1 MSTSPVRILVI
12 DDDTVDRKAV
22 RRALAGDAACAYA
35 VSEAETGAQGLRLA
49 RAEKPD
55 CILLDYHLP
64 DLSGLEFLASFA
76 DDAGELPLPV
86 IKLTG
91 TDDATVA
98 VEAMRRGARDYL
110 VKDGD
115 GQYLQLLPAVIKR
128 VLDDERM
135 RREKRQAESK
145 YRSLVEQIPAITYI
159 AALDAPNKL
168 LYISPQTA
176 LLGFAAEDWLAD
188 PGIRLRQIHADDR
201 ARVLEQYE
209 HSRLSGEPL
218 RCEYRMLTRS
228 GKVLW
233 FSDRASVV
241 RDESGTGLFLQ
252 GVMTNITSAKQKEQ
266 QLLESRELMRS
277 LARHQVG
284 VREEERSR
292 IARDVHDELG
302 QKLTA
307 LQLEVS
313 MLSARHHDGAPELGH
328 KLRGLLALIDA
339 TMDSVRAIAADLRP
353 PVLDLGLV
361 PAIEWQVQEF
371 QRRTGVACELAVGD
385 DDIDL
390 DAERATAVFR
400 MLQEALTNVARHAR
414 ATQVEITLM
423 REGDRL
429 RLTVEDN
436 GVGMPSKRPRGNKSF
451 GLLGLRERA
460 LMAGGEVSIDSQP
473 GRTMVRIAL
482 PLAGAMRENEEA

>member
-1 MSTSPVRILVI
+1 MNASPVRILVV

-22 RRALAGDAACAYA
+22 RRALAADAEYA
-35 VSEAETGAQGLRLA
+35 FVVSEADTGAQGLQLA
-49 RAEKPD
+49 RAERPD

-64 DLSGLEFLASFA
+64 DLSGLELLTELAA
-76 DDAGELPLPV
+76 DPGEPPPV

-91 TDDATVA
+91 TDNAAVA

-110 VKDGD
+110 VKDGE

-128 VLDDERM
+128 VLAEERT

-168 LYISPQTA
+168 LYVSPQA
-176 LLGFAAEDWLAD
+176 QLLGIAPEAWLAD
-188 PGIRLRQIHADDR
+188 PDARLRQIHAEDR
-201 ARVLEQYE
+201 ERALREFE
-209 HSRLSGEPL
+209 RSRLSGEPL

-228 GKVLW
+228 GKLLW

-241 RDESGTGLFLQ
+241 RDEAGERLFLQ

-266 QLLESRELMRS
+266 ELLESRELMRN

-307 LQLEVS
+307 LQLEAS
-313 MLSARHHDGAPELGH
+313 ILSARYHDDPPELSQ
-328 KLRGLLALIDA
+328 KLHAMLALIDA

-353 PVLDLGLV
+353 PVLDLGLA

-371 QRRTGVACELAVGD
+371 RRRTGIACELALGD
-385 DDIDL
+385 DDIEL

-414 ATQVEITLM
+414 ATQVEIVLRVWEGTLQ
-423 REGDRL
+423 
-429 RLTVEDN
+429 LTVEDN
-436 GVGMPSKRPRGNKSF
+436 GVGMPAQRPRGKKSF

-460 LMAGGEVSIDSQP
+460 LMLGGEVDIDSRP
-473 GRTMVRIAL
+473 GRTIVRITL
-482 PLAGAMRENEEA
+482 PVAGATLEEGKV

>member
-1 MSTSPVRILVI
+1 MTTTPVRILVI

-22 RRALAGDAACAYA
+22 RRALANDAQYA
-35 VSEAETGAQGLRLA
+35 FTVIEADTGAEGLRLA
-49 RAEKPD
+49 HAEKPD

-64 DLSGLEFLASFA
+64 DLSGLDFLIAFA
-76 DDAGELPLPV
+76 AELGEPPLPV

-91 TDDATVA
+91 TDDAAVA

-115 GQYLQLLPAVIKR
+115 GQYLQLLPTVIKR
-128 VLDDERM
+128 VLDEERT

-176 LLGFAAEDWLAD
+176 LLGVAAEDWLAD
-188 PGIRLRQIHADDR
+188 PDIRLRHIHAEDR

-218 RCEYRMLTRS
+218 RCEYRMLARS
-228 GKVLW
+228 GRVLW

-241 RDESGTGLFLQ
+241 RDEAGASLFLQ

-266 QLLESRELMRS
+266 QLLESRELMRN

-313 MLSARHHDGAPELGH
+313 MLSARYHDEPPELSQ
-328 KLRGLLALIDA
+328 KLRALLSLIDA
-339 TMDSVRAIAADLRP
+339 TMDSVRAIASDLRP

-385 DDIDL
+385 DDIEL
-390 DAERATAVFR
+390 GEERATAVFR
-400 MLQEALTNVARHAR
+400 MLQEALTNVARHAH
-414 ATQVEITLM
+414 ASQVEVTLT
-423 REGDRL
+423 REQGML
-429 RLTVEDN
+429 QLTIEDN
-436 GVGMPSKRPRGNKSF
+436 GVGMPAAGPRAKKSF

-460 LMAGGEVSIDSQP
+460 LMVGGEVNIDSRP
-473 GRTMVRIAL
+473 GKTMVRIAL
-482 PLAGAMRENEEA
+482 PVADPTMEDRKT

>member
-1 MSTSPVRILVI
+1 MTSPAVRILVI

-22 RRALAGDAACAYA
+22 RRALGG
-35 VSEAETGAQGLRLA
+35 SLELSFTLFEAETGAEGLALA
-49 RAEKPD
+49 RAERPD
-55 CILLDYHLP
+55 CILLDYQLP
-64 DLSGLEFLASFA
+64 DLSGLEFLARFA
-76 DDAGELPLPV
+76 DEAGELPAPV

-91 TDDATVA
+91 TTDAAVA

-115 GQYLQLLPAVIKR
+115 GQYLQLLPAVIRR
-128 VLDDERM
+128 VLNEERV
-135 RREKRQAESK
+135 RHEKRQAESK

-176 LLGFAAEDWLAD
+176 LLGFTADAWLAD
-188 PGIRLRQIHADDR
+188 PGLRLRQIHPEDR
-201 ARVLEQYE
+201 ARVCERYE

-218 RCEYRMLTRS
+218 RCEYRMFTRG
-228 GKVLW
+228 GKELW
-233 FSDRASVV
+233 FLDRGSVV
-241 RDESGTGLFLQ
+241 RDETGNALFLQ
-252 GVMTNITSAKQKEQ
+252 GVMTNITSAKQKEA
-266 QLLESRELMRS
+266 QLLASRELMRS
-277 LARHQVG
+277 LARHQVD

-313 MLSARHHDGAPELGH
+313 MLSARYQDDPPELSQR
-328 KLRGLLALIDA
+328 LRGLLNLIDV
-339 TMDSVRAIAADLRP
+339 TMDSVRSIAAELRP

-385 DDIDL
+385 DDIEL
-390 DAERATAVFR
+390 DTERATAVFR
-400 MLQEALTNVARHAR
+400 MVQEALTNIARHAH
-414 ATQVEITLM
+414 ASQVEITLM
-423 REGDRL
+423 HENGRL
-429 RLTVEDN
+429 LVTVEDN
-436 GVGMPSKRPRGNKSF
+436 GVGMPPERPRGKQSF

-460 LMAGGEVSIDSQP
+460 LMVGGEVSIDSAP
-473 GRTMVRIAL
+473 GRTTVRIAL
-482 PLAGAMRENEEA
+482 PLAGTLKEEEA

>member
-1 MSTSPVRILVI
+1 MSHAPVRVLLVE
-12 DDDTVDRKAV
+12 DDAVDRLAC
-22 RRALAGDAACAYA
+22 RRVL
-35 VSEAETGAQGLRLA
+35 GAQSDYVFEVTEADTARVGLNRMHA
-49 RAEKPD
+49 GAPD
-55 CILLDYHLP
+55 LILLDYHLP
-64 DLSGLEFLASFA
+64 DMDGVDFLAELA
-76 DDAGELPLPV
+76 VDTGEVTVPV
-86 IKLTG
+86 VMLTG
-91 TDDATVA
+91 AQDIAIA
-98 VEAMRRGARDYL
+98 VDVMRRGARDYL
-110 VKDGD
+110 IKDGE
-115 GQYLQLLPAVIKR
+115 GHYLQLLPTVIKR
-128 VLDDERM
+128 VLQEART

-168 LYISPQTA
+168 VYVSPQTM
-176 LLGFAAEDWLAD
+176 LLGFPPEVWLAD
-188 PGIRLRQIHADDR
+188 PDLRLRHIHDEDR
-201 ARVLEQYE
+201 VGVLEHYE
-209 HSRLSGEPL
+209 RSRLSGEPL

-241 RDESGTGLFLQ
+241 RDESGERLFLQ
-252 GVMTNITSAKQKEQ
+252 GMMTNITSAKQREQ

-307 LQLEVS
+307 LQLEAS
-313 MLSARHHDGAPELGH
+313 MLSARYHDDPPELSL

-339 TMDSVRAIAADLRP
+339 TMDSVRAIATDLRP

-371 QRRTGVACELAVGD
+371 QRRTGIACELALGD
-385 DDIDL
+385 DDIEL
-390 DAERATAVFR
+390 DEERATAIFR

-414 ATQVEITLM
+414 ATQVEIVLTLQQDM
-423 REGDRL
+423 L
-429 RLTVEDN
+429 QLTVEDN
-436 GVGMPSKRPRGNKSF
+436 GVGMLANRPGGKKSF

-460 LMAGGEVSIDSQP
+460 LMVGGEVDIDSRP
-473 GRTMVRIAL
+473 GRTAVRITL
-482 PLAGAMRENEEA
+482 PVAGATVED

>member
-1 MSTSPVRILVI
+1 
-12 DDDTVDRKAV
+12 VDRKAV
-22 RRALAGDAACAYA
+22 RRALSADSDYTFS
-35 VSEAETGAQGLRLA
+35 VIEADTGAQGLQLA

-64 DLSGLEFLASFA
+64 DMSGLEILAELANDHA
-76 DDAGELPLPV
+76 DLPPV
-86 IKLTG
+86 VKLTG
-91 TDDATVA
+91 TDDVAVA

-115 GQYLQLLPAVIKR
+115 GQYLKLLPTVIKR
-128 VLDDERM
+128 VLAEEFALRG
-135 RREKRQAESK
+135 RRQAESK

-168 LYISPQTA
+168 LYISPQA
-176 LLGFAAEDWLAD
+176 QLLGFAPEVWLAD
-188 PGIRLRQIHADDR
+188 PDIRLRQTHPDDQ
-201 ARVLEQYE
+201 ARVLEQFE
-209 HSRLSGEPL
+209 RSRLSGEPL
-218 RCEYRMLTRS
+218 RCEYRMFTLGGR
-228 GKVLW
+228 VLW

-241 RDESGTGLFLQ
+241 RDESGERLFLQ
-252 GVMTNITSAKQKEQ
+252 GVMTNITSAKQREEL
-266 QLLESRELMRS
+266 LLESRELMRN

-307 LQLEVS
+307 LQMEVS
-313 MLSARHHDGAPELGH
+313 MLSARYHDDPPELSQ
-328 KLRGLLALIDA
+328 KLRSVLGLIDA

-371 QRRTGVACELAVGD
+371 QRRTGVPCELAVGD
-385 DDIDL
+385 DDIEL
-390 DAERATAVFR
+390 EEERATAVFR
-400 MLQEALTNVARHAR
+400 MLQEALTNVARHAN
-414 ATQVEITLM
+414 ATQVEITLNVQD
-423 REGDRL
+423 GTL
-429 RLTVEDN
+429 QLTVEDN
-436 GVGMPSKRPRGNKSF
+436 GVGMPTRQPSGKSSF

-460 LMAGGEVSIDSQP
+460 LMAGGDIRIDSRP
-473 GRTMVRIAL
+473 GRTTLRVTL
-482 PLAGAMRENEEA
+482 PMTRAAMEDRQA

>member
-1 MSTSPVRILVI
+1 MNATPVRILVI

-22 RRALAGDAACAYA
+22 RRALANDPRYA
-35 VSEAETGAQGLRLA
+35 FAIVEADTGAEGLRLA
-49 RAEKPD
+49 QNEKPD

-64 DLSGLEFLASFA
+64 DMSGLDFLVAFA
-76 DDAGELPLPV
+76 DESGELPLPV

-91 TDDATVA
+91 TDDAAVA
-98 VEAMRRGARDYL
+98 VEVMRRGARDYL
-110 VKDGD
+110 MKDSN
-115 GQYLQLLPAVIKR
+115 GQYLQLLPTVIKR
-128 VLDDERM
+128 VLDEERT
-135 RREKRQAESK
+135 RRGKRQAESQ

-159 AALDAPNKL
+159 AALDAPNKF

-176 LLGFAAEDWLAD
+176 LLGFAAETWLAD

-209 HSRLSGEPL
+209 RSRVSGEPL
-218 RCEYRMLTRS
+218 RCEYRMLTQG

-241 RDESGTGLFLQ
+241 RDEAGAALFLQ

-284 VREEERSR
+284 VREEERAR

-313 MLSARHHDGAPELGH
+313 MLGARHHDASPELGQ
-328 KLRGLLALIDA
+328 KLRALLSLIEA

-353 PVLDLGLV
+353 PVLDLGLE

-385 DDIDL
+385 DDIEL
-390 DAERATAVFR
+390 DEERATALFR

-414 ATQVEITLM
+414 ATQVEVTLT
-423 REGDRL
+423 RADGAL
-429 RLTVEDN
+429 QLTIEDN
-436 GVGMPSKRPRGNKSF
+436 GVGLPADRPRGKKSF

-460 LMAGGEVSIDSQP
+460 LMVGGEVSIDSEP
-473 GRTMVRIAL
+473 GRTAVRIVL
-482 PLAGAMRENEEA
+482 PVAGSKTEEEQA

>member
-1 MSTSPVRILVI
+1 MTLPPIRILVI

-22 RRALAGDAACAYA
+22 RRALASDTEHAYT
-35 VSEAETGAQGLRLA
+35 VIEAETGAQGLALA
-49 RAEKPD
+49 GTEHPD

-64 DLSGLEFLASFA
+64 DLSGLEFLSSYA
-76 DDAGELPLPV
+76 DDTGEPPLPV

-91 TDDATVA
+91 TDDAAVA

-115 GQYLQLLPAVIKR
+115 GHYLQLLPAVIRR
-128 VLDDERM
+128 VLEEERN
-135 RREKRQAESK
+135 RHGKRQAESK

-176 LLGFAAEDWLAD
+176 LLGFSAETWLAD
-188 PGIRLRQIHADDR
+188 ADLRLRQIHPDDR
-201 ARVLEQYE
+201 ARVLERYE

-218 RCEYRMLTRS
+218 RCEYRMHTRG

-233 FSDRASVV
+233 FSDRGSVV
-241 RDESGTGLFLQ
+241 RDETGAGLFLQ
-252 GVMTNITSAKQKEQ
+252 GVMTNITSAKQKEE

-313 MLSARHHDGAPELGH
+313 MLGARYHDDPPELSQ
-328 KLRGLLALIDA
+328 KLRGLLGLIDV
-339 TMDSVRAIAADLRP
+339 TMDSVRSIAAELRP

-371 QRRTGVACELAVGD
+371 QRRTRVPCELAVGD
-385 DDIDL
+385 DDIEL

-400 MLQEALTNVARHAR
+400 MLQEALTNIARHAQ
-414 ATQVEITLM
+414 ASQVEITLM
-423 REGDRL
+423 RENDRL
-429 RLTVEDN
+429 QLTVEDN
-436 GVGMPSKRPRGNKSF
+436 GVGMPGDRPRGKQSF

-460 LMAGGEVSIDSQP
+460 LMVGGEVSIDSEP
-473 GRTMVRIAL
+473 GRTTVRIAL
-482 PLAGAMRENEEA
+482 PVTGTLKEEEA